1 MAWFSRKDK
10 QSGPPDSGPPDAGSA
25 HEGPADGPDGSD
37 DAPEYDPEVPLRV
50 RIRDVADTE
59 RARVAAGLATL
70 EDLGV
75 DVDDV
80 ASLGAG
86 LDRAVQEWQATPARR
101 RGDEDAAREPWVVG
115 LGEHLVRHSDL
126 QWSLVRDAFG
136 TDLAVA
142 QQRDDFAVVPANLV
156 GARWVA
162 GETGWLPGVVAHLLR
177 VRESRRPD

>member
-10 QSGPPDSGPPDAGSA
+10 QSGSADAGSRSA
-25 HEGPADGPDGSD
+25 PDDGPADGPDGSD
-37 DAPEYDPEVPLRV
+37 DAPEYDPQVPLRMRV
-50 RIRDVADTE
+50 REVGDAE
-59 RARVAAGLATL
+59 RARVAAGLEAL
-70 EDLGV
+70 AALGV

-80 ASLGAG
+80 TSLGAG
-86 LDRAVQEWQATPARR
+86 LDRATGEWQATPARK
-101 RGDEDAAREPWVVG
+101 RGDEDAAREPWVIGV
-115 LGEHLVRHSDL
+115 GEHLVRHSDL
-126 QWSLVRDAFG
+126 EWSLVRDAFG

-156 GARWVA
+156 GTRWMS

>member
-10 QSGPPDSGPPDAGSA
+10 RSGPAAAGVPDD
-25 HEGPADGPDGSD
+25 GPANGPDGSD

-50 RIRDVADTE
+50 RIRDVGDAE
-59 RARVAAGLATL
+59 RARVEAGLAAL
-70 EDLGV
+70 ADLGV

-80 ASLGAG
+80 TSLGAG
-86 LDRAVQEWQATPARR
+86 LDRATQEWQATPARK

-115 LGEHLVRHSDL
+115 VGEHLVRHSDL
-126 QWSLVRDAFG
+126 EWALVRDAFG

-156 GARWVA
+156 GARWMA